1 MISHGSGSRYDPKVV
16 AAFVETLG
24 DTSQKISG
32 IPDRPVKSEEME
44 VGMVLSRDLITP
56 SGLLMLS
63 SGHVLDAR
71 VIVRIRNFE
80 RTGGLE
86 LTAYVRQNS

>member
-1 MISHGSGSRYDPKVV
+1 
-16 AAFVETLG
+16 
-24 DTSQKISG
+24 
-32 IPDRPVKSEEME
+32 ME
-44 VGMVLSRDLITP
+44 VGMVLTRDLITP

-86 LTAYVRQNS
+86 LTAYVRQNP